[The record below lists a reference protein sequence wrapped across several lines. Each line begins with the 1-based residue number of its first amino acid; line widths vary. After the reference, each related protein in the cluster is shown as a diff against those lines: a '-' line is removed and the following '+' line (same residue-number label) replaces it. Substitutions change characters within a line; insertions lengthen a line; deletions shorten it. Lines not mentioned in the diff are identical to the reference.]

1 LAGSS
6 FYNTTTSV
14 NVIGG
19 NGDKGDITV
28 SGGGTVLTVDPK
40 AITFPKM
47 QDISSGRILGRFSA
61 GSGPIEEIV
70 LGTNLSLTGNVLNAA
85 GGGSGVGVTD
95 GDKGDVTVSGTGTVW
110 TIDNDVVTFP
120 KMQNIATGTLLGRS
134 TSATGDIEQISIGS
148 GLTLAAGVLTS
159 SGGGGGGVTDGNKGS
174 ILVESSG
181 TVWSIVDNAAT
192 FAKVQDIP
200 TNRLLGRF
208 TAGTGDIETVQI
220 GAGLS
225 MAGGVLTATNANS
238 LTDGNKGDITV
249 DLTGTRWLVN
259 ANALA
264 LSRLAQV
271 PTNTIIG
278 RSTAGI
284 GNLENI
290 TVGSGLALSGGVL
303 STTGGGGGSLADGDK
318 GDIVVSGGGAVWSI
332 ENDSVTFA
340 KLQNISNA
348 RLIGRFSAGGGDAE
362 QITLGTG
369 LALSGSG
376 VLSATAGGS
385 SFDPST
391 LTLTG
396 ATAAQLRR
404 LSYYG
409 MHLADFVSLSS
420 GATYPLMGEGTGYTV
435 NNWISD
441 GAFPNLTVAQS
452 FYPIIQNGDDHVDW
466 VILQSAIDFLIY
478 GSLGN
483 SNRKTMKRK
492 LIIPAG
498 HFLINRTLHVGYGS
512 AGTSPPNLNGNKYV
526 SITIEG
532 EGPQTD
538 TSGNGMTGTSIIT
551 ENYTYPGMNI
561 SAGQQVI
568 LRGFTM
574 AGPNTGWSANNNP
587 YRSPNNWDVAAW
599 KNPACA
605 DLNYIEGHA
614 CNIGIGFDLY
624 SDVESAAG
632 YPARVLPAY
641 FGGGTTTAGFG
652 GVGGTDALM
661 EDVNIVGFIMGM
673 GRPYGDSNAE
683 FIRFHRGRISNCT
696 YGVMMGHSQNRNPS
710 IVDCDISACHTA
722 ITTKGGTRGNAQ
734 MTGSYINIHVGQC
747 YQIFDH
753 PAADWSGPVTFR
765 DCYAESFSKIGTWMG
780 PVKLDGCTLSFIEQ
794 EAIDGVPSSHFTG
807 GRLILDNTSLGGLR
821 HGLFFDSIN
830 PNNSGAVEFLGSSA
844 IYGTSAASNLGN
856 LSEPALSQTG
866 HGLSYMNST
875 FTPIKGTSSR
885 VMVSHRE
892 NTMGGYGGNRNF
904 FREERL
910 VMTFFDQLW
919 TEYSAAHPN
928 SQPDPFGSNEM
939 QGSVQNFPVPKITQ
953 WQHSVTVNSRS
964 GFDIVCNRTGIG
976 DLKADVGD
984 VFGFEPTG
992 VDPTLVCA
1000 TWFICISVTTS
1011 TMTLR
1016 QLNNY
1021 QGTSRYDYNNTGYT
1035 FYQIGPGSYLTQY
1048 INTRIRS
1055 NIKLFVGD
1063 TTVGSNVITNI
1074 RHAFQFGSTDVF
1086 TADNFN
1092 TWVGMKVGDYF
1103 LHQEIDRANT
1113 GGSGLKVPNRVT
1125 GIDFTAN
1132 TITLAD
1138 PFNVT
1143 SKNYPI
1149 VFYVKSFTA

>member
-6 FYNTTTSV
+6 FYNTATSV

-28 SGGGTVLTVDPK
+28 SGGGTTLTVDPK

-47 QDISSGRILGRFSA
+47 QDITSGRILGRFSA

-70 LGTNLSLTGNVLNAA
+70 LGTNLSMTGNVLNAA
-85 GGGSGVGVTD
+85 GGGSGVGISD
-95 GDKGDVTVSGTGTVW
+95 GDKGDVTVSSSGTVW

-120 KMQNIATGTLLGRS
+120 KMQNISTGTLLGRS

-159 SGGGGGGVTDGNKGS
+159 SGGGGGGITDGNKGA

-181 TVWSIVDNAAT
+181 TVWSHTDNSVT
-192 FAKVQDIP
+192 FPKMQDIP
-200 TNRLLGRF
+200 TGRILGRF
-208 TAGTGDIETVQI
+208 TAGTGDVETISI

-225 MAGGVLTATNANS
+225 MAGGVLTATNANT

-249 DLTGTRWLVN
+249 DTTGTRWLVN
-259 ANALA
+259 TNTLA
-264 LSRLAQV
+264 LSKLAQV
-271 PTNTIIG
+271 ATNTLVG

-290 TVGSGLALSGGVL
+290 TVGSGLALSGGIL

-318 GDIVVSGGGAVWSI
+318 GDIVVSGSGAVWSI
-332 ENDSVTFA
+332 ENDAVTFA
-340 KLQNISNA
+340 KLQNVSTA
-348 RLIGRFSAGGGDAE
+348 RLLGRFTAGGGDVE

-404 LSYYG
+404 LNYYG

-435 NNWISD
+435 NQWIAD

-466 VILQSAIDFLIY
+466 VILQSAIDFCIY

-483 SNRKTMKRK
+483 TTRRTMKRK
-492 LIIPAG
+492 LILPAG
-498 HFLINRTLHVGYGS
+498 HFLINRTLHIGYGS
-512 AGTSPPNLNGNKYV
+512 AGTAPVGLNGNKYV

-538 TSGNGMTGTSIIT
+538 VSGNGMTGTSIIT
-551 ENYTYPGMNI
+551 ENYTYPAFNI
-561 SAGQQVI
+561 TAGQQTI
-568 LRGFTM
+568 LRGFTVS
-574 AGPNTGWSANNNP
+574 GPNTGWSANNNP
-587 YRSPNNWDVAAW
+587 YRAPNNWDTAAW

-605 DLNYIEGHA
+605 DLNYLEGHA
-614 CNIGIGFDLY
+614 LNIGIGFDLY

-641 FGGGTTTAGFG
+641 FGGGTTMASFG
-652 GVGGTDALM
+652 GAGGTDALM
-661 EDVNIVGFIMGM
+661 EDVNVIGFVVGM

-696 YGVMMGHSQNRNPS
+696 YGILMGHSQNRNPS
-710 IVDCDISACHTA
+710 FVDCDISACHTGL
-722 ITTKGGTRGNAQ
+722 TTKGGTRGNAQ
-734 MTGSYINIHVGQC
+734 MAGLYQNIHMGQC
-747 YQIFDH
+747 YQLFDH

-765 DCYAESFSKIGTWMG
+765 DWYAESFSKLGTWTG
-780 PVKLDGCTLSFIEQ
+780 SVKLDGCTLSFIEQ
-794 EAIDGVPSSHFTG
+794 EAVDGVPSSHFTG
-807 GRLILDNTSLGGLR
+807 GRLILDNTALGGLR
-821 HGLFFDSIN
+821 NGLFFDSLGN
-830 PNNSGAVEFLGSSA
+830 GTVEFLGSSA
-844 IYGTSAASNLGN
+844 VYGFGPASHMGN
-856 LSEPALSQTG
+856 LPEPQATQVG
-866 HGLSYMNST
+866 HGLAYMNYTWS
-875 FTPIKGTSSR
+875 PIRGTSSR
-885 VMVSHRE
+885 LMVSHRE
-892 NTMGGYGGNRNF
+892 NTMGGYGGIKPG
-904 FREERL
+904 FRDERQ
-910 VMTFFDQLW
+910 VMTFLDQLW
-919 TEYSAAHPN
+919 QEYQAQH
-928 SQPDPFGSNEM
+928 PFGSYPEPGGANEM
-939 QGSVQNFPVPKITQ
+939 QGAVQNFPVPKITQ
-953 WQHSVTVNSRS
+953 WQHSVNVTSRS
-964 GFDIVCNRTGIG
+964 GFDIVCDRTGVG

-984 VFGFEPTG
+984 MFGFEPSGATEALR
-992 VDPTLVCA
+992 VA
-1000 TWFICISVTTS
+1000 TWFVCISVTTS

-1016 QLNNY
+1016 QLNNF
-1021 QGTSRYDYNNTGYT
+1021 QGTSRYDYNNTGYDY
-1035 FYQIGPGSYLTQY
+1035 YQIGPGGYLTQY
-1048 INTRIRS
+1048 VNTRIRN

-1063 TTVGSNVITNI
+1063 TTSGSNVITNI
-1074 RHAFQFGSTDVF
+1074 RHAFAFGSTDHF

-1092 TWVGMKVGDYF
+1092 TWIGMKVGDYF

-1113 GGSGLKVPNRVT
+1113 GGLGLKVPNRVT

-1138 PFNVT
+1138 PFNIT